1 MDFVSCQKAET
12 QLVPERKKKE
22 VKTISLS
29 SPFGVLKLVI
39 FLKIKFIYDLDS
51 INDKYHAS

>member
-12 QLVPERKKKE
+12 RLVPERKKKE

-29 SPFGVLKLVI
+29 SPFGVLKLVF
-39 FLKIKFIYDLDS
+39 FLKIKFI
-51 INDKYHAS
+51 